1 MITRRRFIAIS
12 AALAAMPAL
21 PATAQPVAQIHTG
34 QALGARASLR
44 IAHPDAAAIASRAFA
59 EIDRLEGIL
68 SLYRAD
74 SALSRL
80 NREGRL
86 DAPPFELLDC
96 LALAGAVHHGS
107 GGRFDPTVQPLWALW
122 AQAAV
127 RGRRPAPGDIAATL
141 EVTGWQHVQL
151 DAGRITLRQPGMAL
165 TLNGIGQGYVAD
177 RVAALL
183 AAEGL
188 GDILID
194 TGELRAIGGQP
205 DGGDWPVVLQAGG
218 RLGLRD
224 RALAS
229 SAPLGT
235 CFDQAGRDGH
245 ILDPETGRPV
255 RSHWQA
261 VSVSAPT
268 AALADALS
276 TAACML
282 PDADAIAAMIAAFPG
297 AGLEAARSA
306 RA

>member
-21 PATAQPVAQIHTG
+21 PGAAQPAVQIHKG
-34 QALGARASLR
+34 QALGAQAALR
-44 IAHPDAAAIASRAFA
+44 IAHPDAAAIAARAFA
-59 EIDRLEGIL
+59 EIERLEDIL

-80 NREGRL
+80 NRDGGL

-96 LALAGAVHHGS
+96 LALAGAVHRGS

-122 AQAAV
+122 AEAAV
-127 RGRRPAPGDIAATL
+127 QGARPTQARIAATRDS
-141 EVTGWQHVQL
+141 VGWQHV
-151 DAGRITLRQPGMAL
+151 RIEAQRIRLRPGAAL

-194 TGELRAIGGQP
+194 TGELHALGGQP
-205 DGGDWPVVLQAGG
+205 DGGDWPVLLEAGG
-218 RLGLRD
+218 ALGLRD

-245 ILDPETGRPV
+245 ILDPGTGRPV

-261 VSVSAPT
+261 VSVSANT

-282 PDADAIAAMIAAFPG
+282 PDRDAVAAMIAAFPG
-297 AGLEAARSA
+297 ARLEAARPA
-306 RA
+306 TA